1 MAQEFKR
8 GDVVYLK
15 SGSDAMTV
23 SGYDT
28 VPDGL
33 KIKESEDTLTCC
45 WQIKK
50 TKDIV
55 SRSFHQDLLTKE
67 DPNHISFGGF
77 GLD

>member
-45 WQIKK
+45 
-50 TKDIV
+50 
-55 SRSFHQDLLTKE
+55 
-67 DPNHISFGGF
+67 
-77 GLD
+77 